1 MCSHFITKFSKKR
14 QLISVHCA
22 RIAHLT
28 HVLFMRVNTVELL
41 TRLSGAPNVSN
52 ADLPAI
58 LSQFDDTSSLINCR
72 CDRAVAPPS
81 EPIRHIKRTR
91 GKVQS
96 YLSVIAKLDVATCQ
110 RTTTSRL

>member
-1 MCSHFITKFSKKR
+1 V
-14 QLISVHCA
+14 QYA
-22 RIAHLT
+22 RIDLLT
-28 HVLFMRVNTVELL
+28 CCFMRVNTVELL

-81 EPIRHIKRTR
+81 ESIRHIKRTR

-96 YLSVIAKLDVATCQ
+96 YLSVIAKLDVAKEQ
-110 RTTTSRL
+110 LHLAYER